1 MKNKTSVPVLFTKTI
16 VILSVAALAFVP
28 LPAHARK
35 QVPFK
40 AVFDTEFDSTVAFP
54 IASVHVVGEGPV
66 THLGLTQIE
75 TTDQV
80 VNLVTGSA
88 TATYHFVAANGD
100 DITVLFTEVFL
111 PATIPPN
118 LTFLGSWTITGGT
131 GRFAGASGS
140 GTTEGTVI
148 FTGPDVGVGHF
159 TMTGTISSPGSL
171 K

>member
-1 MKNKTSVPVLFTKTI
+1 MKNKTPVPVLLTKTI

-40 AVFDTEFDSTVAFP
+40 AVFATEFDSTVAFP
-54 IASVHVVGEGPV
+54 IASVHVVGDGPV

-75 TTDQV
+75 TTDQE

-88 TATYHFVAANGD
+88 TATYQLVAANGD
-100 DITVLFTEVFL
+100 EIMLFTEVFL

-118 LTFLGSWTITGGT
+118 LTFLGAWTISGGT
-131 GRFAGASGS
+131 GQFAGASGS
-140 GTTEGTVI
+140 GTTEGSVT